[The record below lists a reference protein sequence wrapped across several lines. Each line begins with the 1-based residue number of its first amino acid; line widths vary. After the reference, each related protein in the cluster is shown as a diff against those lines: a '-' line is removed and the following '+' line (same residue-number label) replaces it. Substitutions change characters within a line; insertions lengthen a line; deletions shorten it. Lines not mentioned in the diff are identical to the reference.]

1 MNSGTSCAK
10 YGFIIAY
17 MISSL
22 SLFGAPD
29 RVIADQGRC
38 CTSSMFS
45 EFCASQKV
53 QLHFIATGISRAN
66 GQVEQVMSILKN
78 LLSVVESSQ
87 RSWQDVLGEVQ
98 LALNSTISRATE
110 ASPLEMLIGK
120 QARPLGLVPPCEP
133 ECEIDLAILSVHA
146 RRAQKRQVLPL
157 ILLNVVFSKQRS
169 SIWVM
174 KCKLGRFDRM
184 CER

>member
-1 MNSGTSCAK
+1 MLC
-10 YGFIIAY
+10 
-17 MISSL
+17 L
-22 SLFGAPD
+22 WWDGAL
-29 RVIADQGRC
+29 C
-38 CTSSMFS
+38 S
-45 EFCASQKV
+45 KV
-53 QLHFIATGISRAN
+53 PEKQEWGWAN

-133 ECEIDLAILSVHA
+133 ECEIDLAILSAHA
-146 RRAQKRQVLPL
+146 RRAQTVERQCKRPMLVSKLLHGTQAPLLALSFSPLALLSSRKVFTTPRSRGTSNVSFKWVLIYKCDNKVQKL
-157 ILLNVVFSKQRS
+157 K
-169 SIWVM
+169 SIPGV
-174 KCKLGRFDRM
+174 
-184 CER
+184 